1 MIFVLVAFINAE
13 HDNDEITVWSFRND
27 NVNNINVKA
36 YYTGPKF
43 TKSFGDYSI
52 CFRYKVLYFN
62 TNANGVKII
71 TGNSKRE
78 RFDFI
83 IYNEKSPNVLRITT
97 EEGKYQIF
105 FFNAEIV
112 LR

>member
-36 YYTGPKF
+36 YYTGPTF